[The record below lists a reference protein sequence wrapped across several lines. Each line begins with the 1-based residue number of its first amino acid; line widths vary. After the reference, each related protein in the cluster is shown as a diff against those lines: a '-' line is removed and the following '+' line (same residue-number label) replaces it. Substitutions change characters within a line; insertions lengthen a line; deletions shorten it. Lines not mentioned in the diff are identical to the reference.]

1 MKTTSKS
8 LSKRLTRYAALTAA
22 IGGISES
29 NGQVIYTDITDF
41 AGNGSLAYDL
51 NLDGDGTVDF
61 QIFGYNGS
69 QILVDAIGSGNS
81 IAGDLTTTNY
91 KYPFALDENANIDV
105 NQSWQ
110 SGGGQILR
118 YITGGG
124 AGSSCLYGSNW
135 CDNAGDNDDITDKFL
150 GFRFKIGADTHYG
163 WARLDITGTDS
174 VESWIIK
181 DYAYEATPDTPIAAG
196 ATLGVD
202 DLDVLSKVDIVVTD
216 NQIQLY
222 RLPESSNYTLFSITG
237 QQVLKGTVLNSRYD
251 IETNGLTNGIY
262 ILEIEDADTKATNRK
277 KIVLR

>member
-1 MKTTSKS
+1 MKKTTSQS
-8 LSKRLTRYAALTAA
+8 LSKRLARYGALAAA
-22 IGGISES
+22 IGGIAET

-41 AGNGSLAYDL
+41 AGNGSSAYDL

-61 QIFGYNGS
+61 QIYGNNGI
-69 QILVDAIGSGNS
+69 QILVDGNSSGNS
-81 IAGDLTTTNY
+81 VAGSMPSY
-91 KYPFALDENANIDV
+91 KYPFALDEGTVIDAN
-105 NQSWQ
+105 QTWQ

-118 YITGGG
+118 YTDS
-124 AGSSCLYGSNW
+124 AGNSCGFSSNW

-150 GFRFKIGADTHYG
+150 GFKFKIGTDTHYG
-163 WARLDITGTDS
+163 WARLDIIGTNN
-174 VESWIIK
+174 VESWLVK

-196 ATLGVD
+196 AGILGVD

-222 RLPESSNYTLFSITG
+222 GLPESSNYTLFSITG
-237 QQVLKGTVLNSRYD
+237 QQVLKGTALNSRYD

>member
-1 MKTTSKS
+1 MKKTTSQS
-8 LSKRLTRYAALTAA
+8 LSKRLARYGALAAA
-22 IGGISES
+22 IGGIAET
-29 NGQVIYTDITDF
+29 NGQVMYTDITDF
-41 AGNGSLAYDL
+41 AGNGSSAYDL

-69 QILVDAIGSGNS
+69 QILVDGNSSGNS
-81 IAGDLTTTNY
+81 VAGSIPSY
-91 KYPFALDENANIDV
+91 AYPFALNENSTIDAN
-105 NQSWQ
+105 QTWQ

-118 YITGGG
+118 FITLSGQ
-124 AGSSCLYGSNW
+124 GSSCLYASNW

-150 GFRFKIGADTHYG
+150 GFKFKIGTDTHYG
-163 WARLDITGTDS
+163 WARLDIIGTDN
-174 VESWIIK
+174 VESWLVK

-196 ATLGVD
+196 AGILGVD

-222 RLPESSNYTLFSITG
+222 GLPESSNYTLFSITG
-237 QQVLKGTVLNSRYD
+237 QQVLKGTALNSRYD